1 VHGGGSGAATRFAAV
16 FVASESIVGRTFTTT
31 GTTVPA
37 LAAFDS
43 YVRAMM
49 QADNIRA
56 ASLAVVKDGR
66 LMLARGYTW
75 AEPGF
80 PVTQPT
86 SLFRIASAAKS
97 LTSIGIHRAMER
109 EPRSIH
115 DLRTMLSFF
124 PAISPFD
131 ARTRDIKL
139 VDLLTHRGGWNSD
152 IAGDPLFAD
161 EFVAAYH
168 QNSVPVTKDEIY
180 RYMTLSQPLQFTPGT
195 SEVYSNYG
203 FTMLG
208 KVLEELNPGLTYETV
223 IRRDVFSPLGVVRPK
238 IGGSTFS
245 QIGSDEV
252 PYDPLYPG
260 VWLSVAHSIRPWVP
274 GGYGTWNQRN
284 LDSCGGWVMATC
296 DYAAVLAALSL
307 GDQCPIL
314 GRTSIDHMWSPNSP
328 SKPDTLRGWW
338 KSPVV
343 SHGQPMVFRSHNGGL
358 AGSGTLCALRSDGFG
373 FCLFLNQNRFAGLG
387 VPEMNDLS
395 LLADLV
401 QQWPNHD
408 LFPSVSIPSL
418 RTRIRGVF
426 LPYGAGCAGTAG
438 TPVHAGRGE
447 PEVGQSH
454 QLEVAN
460 APAETPFLAM
470 VGLSRSE
477 WNGIGLPL
485 PLAIL
490 GAPGCSLL
498 TGPTLTFGGITG
510 RTGVGAVTMTL
521 PDNPIFLGAHL
532 YTQMAVVDPGA
543 NQLGLAFSNG
553 VDAQIGGWR

>member
-1 VHGGGSGAATRFAAV
+1 
-16 FVASESIVGRTFTTT
+16 
-31 GTTVPA
+31 
-37 LAAFDS
+37 
-43 YVRAMM
+43 
-49 QADNIRA
+49 
-56 ASLAVVKDGR
+56 
-66 LMLARGYTW
+66 
-75 AEPGF
+75 
-80 PVTQPT
+80 
-86 SLFRIASAAKS
+86 
-97 LTSIGIHRAMER
+97 
-109 EPRSIH
+109 
-115 DLRTMLSFF
+115 
-124 PAISPFD
+124 
-131 ARTRDIKL
+131 
-139 VDLLTHRGGWNSD
+139 
-152 IAGDPLFAD
+152 
-161 EFVAAYH
+161 
-168 QNSVPVTKDEIY
+168 
-180 RYMTLSQPLQFTPGT
+180 
-195 SEVYSNYG
+195 
-203 FTMLG
+203 
-208 KVLEELNPGLTYETV
+208 
-223 IRRDVFSPLGVVRPK
+223 
-238 IGGSTFS
+238 
-245 QIGSDEV
+245 
-252 PYDPLYPG
+252 
-260 VWLSVAHSIRPWVP
+260 
-274 GGYGTWNQRN
+274 
-284 LDSCGGWVMATC
+284 
-296 DYAAVLAALSL
+296 
-307 GDQCPIL
+307 
-314 GRTSIDHMWSPNSP
+314 
-328 SKPDTLRGWW
+328 
-338 KSPVV
+338 
-343 SHGQPMVFRSHNGGL
+343 
-358 AGSGTLCALRSDGFG
+358 
-373 FCLFLNQNRFAGLG
+373 
-387 VPEMNDLS
+387 MNDLS